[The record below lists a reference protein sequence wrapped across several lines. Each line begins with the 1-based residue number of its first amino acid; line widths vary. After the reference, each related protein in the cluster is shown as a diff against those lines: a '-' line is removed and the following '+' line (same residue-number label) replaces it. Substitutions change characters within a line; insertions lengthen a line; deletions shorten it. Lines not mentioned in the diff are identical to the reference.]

1 MVETYLG
8 IQLVATLFALFMIYV
23 AFLHYKRKNMQT
35 FELVYWIIT
44 WLTVIYLALF
54 PKSLDPLIKKF
65 FVARALDLIMLFGFM
80 IMAYLGF
87 ANHMGV
93 KSLQRDIEILVRKL
107 ALKNAK
113 TKR

>member
-8 IQLVATLFALFMIYV
+8 IQLVATLFAIFMIYV
-23 AFLHYKRKNMQT
+23 AFLHYKRKNMQI
-35 FELVYWIIT
+35 FELIYWSTT

-65 FVARALDLIMLFGFM
+65 FVARALDLIMMFGFM

-113 TKR
+113 TKK